1 MKRAMALKDSI
12 MEAAS
17 HYPNQR
23 SAIMPALYL
32 AQKEHGHLSGELMKE
47 VAGILDVPEIWVYE
61 VSTFYGMFHTE
72 PVGIFHIKICTNLS
86 CQLLGADA
94 LLAHLEQRLAIEAG
108 GTTDDGLF
116 TLSGV
121 ECLGACEGAPMMQ
134 VNDGYFLINL
144 TTDGIDGILDGL
156 VKEAAE

>member
-1 MKRAMALKDSI
+1 MALKDSI
-12 MEAAS
+12 EEAAK

-32 AQKEHGHLSGELMKE
+32 AQKEHGHLSGGLLKE

-72 PVGIFHIKICTNLS
+72 PIGKFQIKICTNLS
-86 CQLLGADA
+86 CQLLGAES
-94 LLAHLEQRLAIEAG
+94 LLAHLEKRLAIEAG
-108 GTTDDGLF
+108 ETTPDGMF
-116 TLSGV
+116 TLSCV

-134 VNDGYFLINL
+134 VNDGYFHMNL
-144 TTDGIDGILDGL
+144 TTDGIDEILDGL
-156 VKEAAE
+156 RKKAAD

>member
-1 MKRAMALKDSI
+1 MELRDRI
-12 MEAAS
+12 EEAAK

-61 VSTFYGMFHTE
+61 VSTFYGMFLTE
-72 PVGIFHIKICTNLS
+72 PVGKFHIKICTNLS
-86 CQLLGADA
+86 CQLLEADS
-94 LLAHLEQRLAIEAG
+94 LLAHMEKRLGVEAG
-108 GTTDDGLF
+108 GTTPDGLF
-116 TLSGV
+116 TLSCV

-144 TTDGIDGILDGL
+144 TRDGIDEILDGL
-156 VKEAAE
+156 LKEAAE

>member
-1 MKRAMALKDSI
+1 MALRDSI
-12 MEAAS
+12 EEAAKR
-17 HYPNQR
+17 YPNSR

-72 PVGIFHIKICTNLS
+72 PVGKFHIKICTNLS
-86 CQLLGADA
+86 CQLLEAES
-94 LLAHLEQRLAIEAG
+94 LLAHLEKRLAIEAG
-108 GTTDDGLF
+108 GTTSDGMF
-116 TLSGV
+116 TLSCV

-134 VNDGYFLINL
+134 VNDGYFHMNL
-144 TTDGIDGILDGL
+144 TTAGIDEILDGL
-156 VKEAAE
+156 LKETAE

>member
-1 MKRAMALKDSI
+1 MALKDSI
-12 MEAAS
+12 EEAAS

-32 AQKEHGHLSGELMKE
+32 AQKEHGHLTGELMKE
-47 VAGILDVPEIWVYE
+47 VAGILDVPEIWVFE
-61 VSTFYGMFHTE
+61 VSSFYGMFHTE
-72 PVGIFHIKICTNLS
+72 PVGKFHIKICTNLS
-86 CQLLGADA
+86 CQLLGADN
-94 LLAHLEQRLAIEAG
+94 LLIHMEQRLSIKAG

-116 TLSGV
+116 TLSCV

-134 VNDGYFLINL
+134 VNDGYFHVNL
-144 TTDGIDGILDGL
+144 TTEGIDGILDGL

>member
-1 MKRAMALKDSI
+1 MALKDSI

-72 PVGIFHIKICTNLS
+72 PVGKFQIKICTNLS

-94 LLAHLEQRLAIEAG
+94 LLAHMEQRLKIKAG
-108 GTTDDGLF
+108 ATTDDGLF
-116 TLSGV
+116 TLSVV

-144 TTDGIDGILDGL
+144 TTDSIDGILDGL
-156 VKEAAE
+156 EKEAAE

>member
-1 MKRAMALKDSI
+1 MALKDSI
-12 MEAAS
+12 EEAAK

-32 AQKEHGHLSGELMKE
+32 AQKEHGHLSGGLLKE

-72 PVGIFHIKICTNLS
+72 PIGKFQIKICTNLS
-86 CQLLGADA
+86 CQLLGAES
-94 LLAHLEQRLAIEAG
+94 LLAHLEKRLAIEAG
-108 GTTDDGLF
+108 GTTPDGMF

-121 ECLGACEGAPMMQ
+121 ECLGACEGATMMQ
-134 VNDGYFLINL
+134 VNDGYFHMNL
-144 TTDGIDGILDGL
+144 TRARIDEILDGL
-156 VKEAAE
+156 LKEAAA

>member
-1 MKRAMALKDSI
+1 MALRDSI
-12 MEAAS
+12 IDAAK

-32 AQKEHGHLSGELMKE
+32 AQKEHGHLSGDLLKE

-72 PVGIFHIKICTNLS
+72 PVGKFQIKICTNLT
-86 CQLLGADA
+86 CQLLDA
-94 LLAHLEQRLAIEAG
+94 EVLLAHLESRLGIEAG
-108 GTTDDGLF
+108 GTTPDGLF
-116 TLSGV
+116 TLSCV

-134 VNDGYFLINL
+134 VNDGYFHMNL
-144 TTDGIDGILDGL
+144 TQAGIDEILDGL
-156 VKEAAE
+156 LKEAAE